1 MEIQFQKRKERTAA
15 IEGSHPRW
23 NETLLFPIFP
33 EGSKIQAVDFE
44 TLHQTL
50 YVNIFDDF
58 TVDLLRDERDRSR
71 KVHQR
76 SERVWLGAVRIP
88 FQTIYRQ
95 ISVGDTAAPHHS

>member
-23 NETLLFPIFP
+23 NETLLLPILP
-33 EGSKIQAVDFE
+33 ENSKIQAVDFE

-50 YVNIFDDF
+50 YVNLFDDF

-95 ISVGDTAAPHHS
+95 ITVRGAFATHLS